1 LKTLIICVSIYQ
13 ANTRK
18 IAETIAEPLN
28 ATLLEPEELAV
39 DTIKNYDLIGFGSG
53 IYWGRF
59 YKRLRNFIK
68 ELPVL
73 EGKKAFLFSTCGH
86 GEPLYKSLEKL
97 LQKKGYPTVG
107 KFSCLG
113 YNTFFLS
120 RFLGRLNK
128 GRPDAEDHK
137 RAREFAENLTK

>member
-1 LKTLIICVSIYQ
+1 MKTLIICVSIYQ

-18 IAETIAEPLN
+18 IAQTMAETLN
-28 ATLLEPEELAV
+28 AALLEPEEVEV
-39 DTIKNYDLIGFGSG
+39 DTLNNYDIIGFGSG

-59 YKRLRNFIK
+59 YKRLRNFVK
-68 ELPVL
+68 ELPASP
-73 EGKKAFLFSTCGH
+73 EKKAFLFSTYGH
-86 GEPLYKSLEKL
+86 GEPPYKSLEKL
-97 LQKKGYPTVG
+97 LQKKGYTIVG

-128 GRPDAEDHK
+128 GRPNTEDYK
-137 RAREFAENLTK
+137 RAREFAESLKG

>member
-1 LKTLIICVSIYQ
+1 MKILIICVSIYQ

-18 IAETIAEPLN
+18 IAETMAE
-28 ATLLEPEELAV
+28 TLDAIILEPEEVHV
-39 DTIKNYDLIGFGSG
+39 DTLKDYDLIGFGAG

-73 EGKKAFLFSTCGH
+73 EAKKAFLFSTCGH
-86 GEPLYKSLEKL
+86 GEPPYKSSEKL
-97 LQKKGYPTVG
+97 LQKKGYTTVG

-120 RFLGRLNK
+120 RFMGRLNK

-137 RAREFAENLTK
+137 RARKFAENLTK